1 EDYRNRLYRQL
12 SPARRVLWN
21 ITEAAKSS
29 PCRIVYPEGDHENII
44 RAARRVADANIAQPI
59 LLGVPERI
67 LSRARAA
74 GISLDGVSLVDPRR
88 DLRLERYAHHYW
100 ERRCRKGVTQ
110 EESVREMQRFRTSFG
125 MMMVEVGDADGIV
138 AGARQDYPATIRPAL
153 RIIGT
158 RPDVRKACGM
168 YMVITK
174 TRVTFLAD
182 TTINID
188 PDAQTLAEIARLAA
202 ERVRELG
209 IEPRVAMLS

>member
-1 EDYRNRLYRQL
+1 AYGHKRLKFGPEYIIPKPFDSRVLFWVAPAVAEAALRSGVARDSIDIEDYRNRLYRQL

-88 DLRLERYAHHYW
+88 DLRLERYAHHY
-100 ERRCRKGVTQ
+100 
-110 EESVREMQRFRTSFG
+110 
-125 MMMVEVGDADGIV
+125 
-138 AGARQDYPATIRPAL
+138 
-153 RIIGT
+153 
-158 RPDVRKACGM
+158 
-168 YMVITK
+168 
-174 TRVTFLAD
+174 
-182 TTINID
+182 
-188 PDAQTLAEIARLAA
+188 
-202 ERVRELG
+202 
-209 IEPRVAMLS
+209 